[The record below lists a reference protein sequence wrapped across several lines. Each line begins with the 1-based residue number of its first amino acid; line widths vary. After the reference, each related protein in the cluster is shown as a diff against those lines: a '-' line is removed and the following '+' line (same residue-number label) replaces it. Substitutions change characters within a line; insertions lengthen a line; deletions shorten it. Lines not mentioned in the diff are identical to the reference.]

1 MTDPLIARLIT
12 RLSHTDYGTRRR
24 ATDDLV
30 ALGEEA
36 VPALLEAVEGRS
48 QLACVRAIAALG
60 RIGSADAIPTLQTL
74 LETERDETILMETAG
89 ALHQI
94 RTVHADS
101 PQARTG
107 VREALAAYDRRVEK
121 ANQNS
126 RMTVLPLDSHVL
138 LTRFQEQ
145 QRLAA
150 LAKPLP
156 SSSGTLQQSIPTDLP
171 ALIRLLNTPDYA
183 TGKAVIEQ
191 LVQLG
196 EPAVEPLLTA
206 ELPLLARQRA
216 AKALGRIGDP
226 RAVPFLLQE
235 LQAALASESFDLLGS
250 LQEALLEL
258 AKCLAELPTPAKLLP
273 LILLTQG
280 LRGTVPIAAIAAARG
295 LLTLAQTHP
304 MPELRQA
311 LPVLKGSF
319 FQPVPREFHAIRHA
333 IEQATAPWK
342 DLPLTA
348 AAPKD
353 SQDLPLPSTNTTE

>member
-1 MTDPLIARLIT
+1 MTDPLIALLIT

-60 RIGSADAIPTLQTL
+60 RIGSVDAIPTLQAL
-74 LETERDETILMETAG
+74 LETELDETTLIETAG

-94 RTVHADS
+94 RAAHADS

-107 VREALAAYDRRVEK
+107 VSEALAAYDRRVEK
-121 ANQNS
+121 ANQNGT
-126 RMTVLPLDSHVL
+126 RLPTREEL
-138 LTRFQEQ
+138 LARYQEQ

-156 SSSGTLQQSIPTDLP
+156 SSSSTLQRSIPTDLP
-171 ALIRLLNTPDYA
+171 ALIRLLSTPDYA
-183 TGKAVIEQ
+183 TGKAVIDQ

-206 ELPLLARQRA
+206 ELSTLARQRA

-226 RAVPFLLQE
+226 RAVPFLLQQ

-258 AKCLAELPTPAKLLP
+258 AKQLAELPTPAKLLP

-280 LRGTVPIAAIAAARG
+280 LRGTVPVAAIAAARG

-304 MPELRQA
+304 IPELRQA
-311 LPVLKGSF
+311 LPILKGSF
-319 FQPVPREFHAIRHA
+319 FQPVPREFHAIRQA

-348 AAPKD
+348 AAPQD
-353 SQDLPLPSTNTTE
+353 SQNLPRPSEERSSA